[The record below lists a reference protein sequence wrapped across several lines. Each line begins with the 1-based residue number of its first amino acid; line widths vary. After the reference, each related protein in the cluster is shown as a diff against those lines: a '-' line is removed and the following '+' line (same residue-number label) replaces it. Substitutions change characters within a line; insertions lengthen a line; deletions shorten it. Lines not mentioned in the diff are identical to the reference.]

1 MFTLSFTIF
10 YAVKLI
16 NLLITFGLSIMLV
29 GDLITDEIPPLKITD
44 TVELALDWMEQFKV
58 SHLAVV
64 NNRELVGVV
73 TETDLMDYEHPEEEL
88 NLNKVPLLRPVIHH
102 YQHTYELVKLM
113 SGLNLTLI
121 PVLDENELY
130 KGCITLKGIVQNL
143 STMIAVQ
150 NPGGV
155 IVLEVN
161 QNDYS
166 VTQIGGII
174 EGNDAKILSL
184 HVSSQPDSMKMEVT
198 IKVNRE
204 DLSGILQTF
213 GRYNYTVKASFH
225 AGDYDKGIKDKLDEF
240 LHFLNI

>member
-1 MFTLSFTIF
+1 
-10 YAVKLI
+10 
-16 NLLITFGLSIMLV
+16 MLV

-64 NNRELVGVV
+64 NNRELIGVV
-73 TETDLMDYEHPEEEL
+73 SEADLMDYDRPDEQINVSKLHL
-88 NLNKVPLLRPVIHH
+88 MRPVIHH
-102 YQHTYELVKLM
+102 YQHTYDLVRLM
-113 SGLNLTLI
+113 SSLNLTLI
-121 PVLDENELY
+121 PVIDEKELY

-155 IVLEVN
+155 IVLELN

-166 VTQIGGII
+166 VTQIGNII
-174 EGNDAKILSL
+174 ESNDAKILSL
-184 HVSSQPDSMKMEVT
+184 HVSSAPDSMRLEVT

-213 GRYNYTVKASFH
+213 NRYNYAVKATFH
-225 AGDYDKGIKDKLDEF
+225 QGDFDKGMNDRLDEF
-240 LHFLNI
+240 MHFLNI

>member
-1 MFTLSFTIF
+1 
-10 YAVKLI
+10 
-16 NLLITFGLSIMLV
+16 MLV
-29 GDLITDEIPPLKITD
+29 GDLITDEIPPLKVTD
-44 TVELALDWMEQFKV
+44 TVEMALDWMEQFKV

-64 NNRELVGVV
+64 NNRELIGLVA
-73 TETDLMDYEHPEEEL
+73 EADLMDYEHPEEQI
-88 NLNKVPLLRPVIHH
+88 NSGKVTLLKPIIHH

-121 PVLDENELY
+121 PVLDENEMY
-130 KGCITLKGIVQNL
+130 KGCITLRGIVQNL
-143 STMIAVQ
+143 SNMIAVQ

-161 QNDYS
+161 QVDYS
-166 VTQIGGII
+166 VTQIGSII

-204 DLSGILQTF
+204 DLSSILQTF
-213 GRYNYTVKASFH
+213 NRYNYTVKAHFH
-225 AGDYDKGIKDKLDEF
+225 HGDYDKGLKDKFNEF